1 MKVQAPKE
9 LTLSVLWV
17 DTLSVLVFLLWK
29 WNSGGVCLRAGTR
42 NLARCWK

>member
-17 DTLSVLVFLLWK
+17 DTLSVLVSLH
-29 WNSGGVCLRAGTR
+29 SGIQEGFV
-42 NLARCWK
+42 